1 MTRIAWFSP
10 LPSSS
15 ASLPCH
21 RTALLA
27 RLKDRYAIDRY
38 IGTAPG
44 QRHNVPPRTFSAHD
58 FVWKQLQ
65 DPYDLTVYDVADSPR
80 HDFVWPYLVRY
91 PGLVVL
97 HDERLHRSRARILF
111 AQARGDAYHAEFHYN
126 HPEANPDI
134 PELNLAMLVGATSEL
149 WPMRRV
155 IIESSRLLV
164 APNAWMAATLKTEA
178 SHDRIEVIEPGAP
191 KVHLSPENRQRIRS
205 QHGIA
210 ADTVVFSMVGP
221 LTPECR
227 ADSVWSAMALLRHEV
242 PQAHLLICG
251 EADDVHRNIPDQL
264 DITAPVTWLSSA
276 ETLDTSALISASD
289 VCICLEWPSGRHA
302 MMSLVESLAAAK
314 PSIVTDLA
322 DRVDIP
328 SLDPRD
334 WHLRPL
340 ASVHGRTGAFSP
352 DAACVSI
359 DILDED
365 HSLPLAMI
373 RLASDPALRAKL
385 GSGAEAL
392 WERRFT
398 FDRLVRDFEAA
409 ITRALKVSLS
419 DVRQAELPAHLR
431 ADGTERVRSILAPF
445 GVWLPGLS
453 DLAPAANP
461 EVPSES

>member
-1 MTRIAWFSP
+1 
-10 LPSSS
+10 
-15 ASLPCH
+15 
-21 RTALLA
+21 
-27 RLKDRYAIDRY
+27 
-38 IGTAPG
+38 
-44 QRHNVPPRTFSAHD
+44 
-58 FVWKQLQ
+58 
-65 DPYDLTVYDVADSPR
+65 
-80 HDFVWPYLVRY
+80 
-91 PGLVVL
+91 
-97 HDERLHRSRARILF
+97 
-111 AQARGDAYHAEFHYN
+111 
-126 HPEANPDI
+126 
-134 PELNLAMLVGATSEL
+134 
-149 WPMRRV
+149 
-155 IIESSRLLV
+155 
-164 APNAWMAATLKTEA
+164 TEA

-191 KVHLSPENRQRIRS
+191 KVHLSPENRQRVRS

-242 PQAHLLICG
+242 PQVHLLICG

-276 ETLDTSALISASD
+276 EALDTSALISASD

-340 ASVHGRTGAFSP
+340 ASVHGRAGAFSS

-365 HSLPLAMI
+365 HS
-373 RLASDPALRAKL
+373 
-385 GSGAEAL
+385 
-392 WERRFT
+392 
-398 FDRLVRDFEAA
+398 
-409 ITRALKVSLS
+409 
-419 DVRQAELPAHLR
+419 
-431 ADGTERVRSILAPF
+431 
-445 GVWLPGLS
+445 
-453 DLAPAANP
+453 
-461 EVPSES
+461 